1 MGFFNKTKDEPEV
14 TLPVNDAERWIAGTY
29 AIWSEYCGGSYKYLG
44 GYEKTKSNA
53 KMISRV
59 LRGDWLVKDH
69 DSGVEMIQYL
79 LKNAG
84 SKDGAEDTSV
94 DTTAFD
100 YACACNMCGR
110 MFIAGYFT
118 REESIRYAT
127 EAAKKIQ
134 ENYHSWE
141 EYFKAYII
149 GAAGGSNI
157 KEIAPFESAYDKFRN
172 NPDMGYEIIRSGGW
186 KNEYRP

>member
-14 TLPVNDAERWIAGTY
+14 TLPVNDAERWIASTY

-127 EAAKKIQ
+127 EAAKRIQ

-157 KEIAPFESAYDKFRN
+157 KDRKSVV
-172 NPDMGYEIIRSGGW
+172 
-186 KNEYRP
+186 

>member
-1 MGFFNKTKDEPEV
+1 MGFFNRTKDEPGV
-14 TLPVNDAERWIAGTY
+14 TLPLNDAERWIAGTY

-59 LRGDWLVKDH
+59 LRGDWMVNDH
-69 DSGVEMIQYL
+69 DSGLEMVQYL

-84 SKDGAEDTSV
+84 PKDGEEGSGV

-118 REESIRYAT
+118 REESIAYAT

-134 ENYHSWE
+134 EKYHSWE
-141 EYFKAYII
+141 EYFQAYMI
-149 GAAGGSNI
+149 GAAGGSNV
-157 KEIAPFESAYDKFRN
+157 KEIAPFESAYGKFQDASDS
-172 NPDMGYEIIRSGGW
+172 PVHLAWDT
-186 KNEYRP
+186 KL

>member
-1 MGFFNKTKDEPEV
+1 MGIFNRTKDEPGV
-14 TLPVNDAERWIAGTY
+14 TLPLNEAEQWIAGTY

-53 KMISRV
+53 KTISRV
-59 LRGDWLVKDH
+59 LRGDWMVNDH
-69 DSGVEMIQYL
+69 DSGLEMVQYL

-84 SKDGAEDTSV
+84 PKEEGNGV

-118 REESIRYAT
+118 REESIAYAT

-134 ENYHSWE
+134 EKYHSWE
-141 EYFKAYII
+141 EYFQAYMI
-149 GAAGGSNI
+149 GAAGGSNV
-157 KEIAPFESAYDKFRN
+157 KEIAPFESAYEKFRDA
-172 NPDMGYEIIRSGGW
+172 PDSPVHLAW
-186 KNEYRP
+186 DTTL

>member
-1 MGFFNKTKDEPEV
+1 M
-14 TLPVNDAERWIAGTY
+14 
-29 AIWSEYCGGSYKYLG
+29 
-44 GYEKTKSNA
+44 
-53 KMISRV
+53 
-59 LRGDWLVKDH
+59 KDH

-118 REESIRYAT
+118 REESLRYAT

-157 KEIAPFESAYDKFRN
+157 KEIAPFETSYEKFRN
-172 NPDMGYEIIRSGGW
+172 NPDSPLHLAWDTRL
-186 KNEYRP
+186 